1 MTGTGVLLRTFLRRD
16 RWLLLWWSLG
26 GTLLYWS
33 QAVSVKGLYATQA
46 EFDRAAALMESNA
59 ALVAMAGPARALNTV
74 GGQVTWQ
81 AAAFGAIVVGL
92 MSMFIVGRHTRG
104 EEESGRDEL
113 LRAGVVGRRA
123 PMTAAL
129 GVAAIANAL
138 LGGLVSLS
146 LVSVPLAVADSV
158 ALGVGVALC
167 GLVFTGVALVAAQL
181 TTSTRSMYGLTGLV
195 IAASYGLRAVGDVG
209 NEVLSWLSPIGW
221 YQQMYAFSGLRWW
234 PALLLVTAAGAA
246 LLAAYAI
253 FERRDIGAGVFAAKP
268 GPARAHPSLA
278 SSWGLAWRLQRGTVI
293 GWSLGLLVTGLSY
306 GSIGNDAG
314 DLMGDS
320 DAARDMMVAAGG
332 DLVEGFFAMSMT
344 MLALLAAGF
353 AISSALRPRGEED
366 AGHAEVVLATGE
378 SRTRWM
384 MSQVGVTVVGT
395 AVVLGAGGL
404 GLGVADALVAGDRGA
419 VGRFTW
425 QTLTWL
431 PAVLVLAG
439 LTRLLHGLAPRLAGL
454 GWLGLGY
461 AVVVL
466 VFAEIL
472 QLPEWVQAVSP
483 FEHLSQV
490 PVESFDVGAF
500 AAVTAVATLLSLGG
514 WFALTR
520 RDVG

>member
-1 MTGTGVLLRTFLRRD
+1 MTGSGVLLRTFLRRD
-16 RWLLLWWSLG
+16 RWLLLWWALG

-81 AAAFGAIVVGL
+81 ATAFGAIVAGL
-92 MSMFIVGRHTRG
+92 MSMFIVGRHTRA

-129 GVAAIANAL
+129 GVAAVANLL
-138 LGGLVSLS
+138 LGGLVTVS
-146 LVSVPLAVADSV
+146 LVSVPLAAADSV

-167 GLVFTGVALVAAQL
+167 GLVYTGVALVAAQL
-181 TTSTRSMYGLTGLV
+181 TASTRSMYGLAGLV

-209 NEVLSWLSPIGW
+209 NEVLTWLSPIGW

-234 PALLLVTAAGAA
+234 PALLLAIAAGTMV
-246 LLAAYAI
+246 LAAYAV
-253 FERRDIGAGVFAAKP
+253 FERRDIGSGVFAAKP
-268 GPARAHPSLA
+268 GPPRAHRSLS
-278 SSWGLAWRLQRGTVI
+278 SSWGLAWRLQRGAVI

-320 DAARDMMVAAGG
+320 EAARDMMVAAGG
-332 DLVEGFFAMSMT
+332 DLVDGFFAMAMT

-353 AISSALRPRGEED
+353 AVSSALRPRGEED
-366 AGHAEVVLATGE
+366 AGHAELVLATGE
-378 SRTRWM
+378 SRTRWLL
-384 MSQVGVTVVGT
+384 SQAGVTVVGT
-395 AVVLGAGGL
+395 ALVLGAGGL
-404 GLGVADALVAGDRGA
+404 GLGVADALVAGDGGA
-419 VGRFTW
+419 VGRFAW

-439 LTRLLHGLAPRLAGL
+439 LTWLLYGLVPRAAAL

-466 VFAEIL
+466 MFAEIL
-472 QLPEWVQAVSP
+472 QLPDWVRVISP
-483 FEHLSQV
+483 FEHLAQV
-490 PVESFDVGAF
+490 PVEAFDVGAF
-500 AAVTAVATLLSLGG
+500 PTVAAVATLLSLGG
-514 WFALTR
+514 WFALAR

>member
-1 MTGTGVLLRTFLRRD
+1 
-16 RWLLLWWSLG
+16 
-26 GTLLYWS
+26 
-33 QAVSVKGLYATQA
+33 
-46 EFDRAAALMESNA
+46 
-59 ALVAMAGPARALNTV
+59 
-74 GGQVTWQ
+74 VT
-81 AAAFGAIVVGL
+81 
-92 MSMFIVGRHTRG
+92 
-104 EEESGRDEL
+104 
-113 LRAGVVGRRA
+113 
-123 PMTAAL
+123 
-129 GVAAIANAL
+129 
-138 LGGLVSLS
+138 LS

-195 IAASYGLRAVGDVG
+195 IAVSYGLRAVGDVG

-234 PALLLVTAAGAA
+234 PALLLVAAAGAA
-246 LLAAYAI
+246 LLASYAV
-253 FERRDIGAGVFAAKP
+253 FERRDIGSGVFAAKP

-320 DAARDMMVAAGG
+320 EAARDMMVAAGG
-332 DLVEGFFAMSMT
+332 DLVDGFFAMAMT
-344 MLALLAAGF
+344 LLALLAGGF

-366 AGHAEVVLATGE
+366 AGHAEAVLATGE
-378 SRTRWM
+378 SRTRWLL
-384 MSQVGVTVVGT
+384 SQVGVTVVGT
-395 AVVLGAGGL
+395 ALVLGSGGL
-404 GLGVADALVAGDRGA
+404 GLGVADALVAGDGGA

-439 LTRLLHGLAPRLAGL
+439 LTRLLYGFVPRYATLA
-454 GWLGLGY
+454 WLGLGY

-466 VFAEIL
+466 MFAEIL
-472 QLPEWVQAVSP
+472 QLPDWVRAVSP
-483 FEHLSQV
+483 FEHLSRV

-500 AAVTAVATLLSLGG
+500 AAVMAAATLLSLGG

>member
-1 MTGTGVLLRTFLRRD
+1 MTGTGVLVRAFLRRD
-16 RWLLLWWSLG
+16 RWLLLWWALG

-46 EFDRAAALMESNA
+46 EFDRAAAMMESNP
-59 ALVAMAGPARALNTV
+59 ALIAMAGPARALDTV

-129 GVAAIANAL
+129 VVAAIANVLVGAL
-138 LGGLVSLS
+138 VALS
-146 LVSVPLAVADSV
+146 LISVPLAVADSV
-158 ALGVGVALC
+158 ALGVGVTLC

-181 TTSTRSMYGLTGLV
+181 TAGTRTMYGLTGLGL
-195 IAASYGLRAVGDVG
+195 AASYALRAVGDVG
-209 NEVLSWLSPIGW
+209 NEALSWLSPIGW

-234 PALLLVTAAGAA
+234 PALLLAAAA
-246 LLAAYAI
+246 LVTVLVAYAV
-253 FERRDIGAGVFAAKP
+253 FERRDIGAGVLAARP
-268 GPARAHPSLA
+268 GPARAHASLS
-278 SSWGLAWRLQRGTVI
+278 SSWGLAWRLQRGSVI
-293 GWSLGLLVTGLSY
+293 GWSLGLLATGLAY
-306 GSIGNDAG
+306 GSIGNDSG

-320 DAARDMMVAAGG
+320 EAARDMMVAAGG
-332 DLVEGFFAMSMT
+332 DLVDGFFAMAMT
-344 MLALLAAGF
+344 MLALLTAGF

-366 AGHAEVVLATGE
+366 AGHAEVVLATGQ
-378 SRTRWM
+378 SRTRWLL
-384 MSQVGVTVVGT
+384 SQVGVTVVGS

-404 GLGVADALVAGDRGA
+404 GLGVADALVTGDGGTVGA
-419 VGRFTW
+419 FTW

-439 LTRLLHGLAPRLAGL
+439 LTRLLYGVAPRLATL
-454 GWLGLGY
+454 GWLGLAY

-466 VFAEIL
+466 MFAEIL
-472 QLPEWVQAVSP
+472 RFPDWLRSVSP
-483 FEHLSQV
+483 FEHLASV
-490 PVESFDVGAF
+490 PVESFDTAGF
-500 AAVTAVATLLSLGG
+500 ATVLAAATLLSAGG